1 MDTSFGESSLKSQ
14 ASDLHVQEVIRSAQ
28 AELHELLQRRADL
41 MKRIGML
48 KHTIAGL
55 ANLFGESI
63 LSDELLTFLDR
74 KPASRQPGFTHACRT
89 LLMESGVPLGTR
101 QICELLRRRFPHIV
115 ERHKDPAASVS
126 TVLNRLVDYGE
137 VRCSLDG
144 NGRRVWEWVVDK
156 RGGDGDL
163 AGSDDLHP
171 HLW

>member
-1 MDTSFGESSLKSQ
+1 MDTFFSESSLKSQ
-14 ASDLHVQEVIRSAQ
+14 ASDLHVQEVVRSAQ

-41 MKRIGML
+41 MKRIGTL
-48 KHTIAGL
+48 KQTIAGL

-144 NGRRVWEWVVDK
+144 NRRRVWEWVVDK

-163 AGSDDLHP
+163 AGSDDIRP